1 MNDQAA
7 GKRLR
12 RYLKEGMASAGIETF
27 TELGEKSGVG
37 RDTLQA
43 WMRGARPPSSGAGQ
57 RVATIIGSSY
67 VEMMR
72 AWEGKGPDDVERIIE
87 ALEWA
92 IQLVRSGQ
100 VPPATVQAGVEAA
113 RRSASR
119 RRRRADPPAEG

>member
-12 RYLKEGMASAGIETF
+12 RYIKEGMASAGIETF
-27 TELGEKSGVG
+27 TQLGEKSGVG

-43 WMRGARPPSSGAGQ
+43 WMRGARAPSSTAGQ
-57 RVATIIGSSY
+57 KVASAFGSSY

-72 AWEGKGPDDVERIIE
+72 AWEGKGGDVDPEDIIA

-92 IQLVRSGQ
+92 IHLVRSGR
-100 VPPATVQAGVEAA
+100 VPPNGL
-113 RRSASR
+113 
-119 RRRRADPPAEG
+119 

>member
-12 RYLKEGMASAGIETF
+12 RYVKEGMASAGIETF
-27 TELGEKSGVG
+27 TELAEKSGVG

-43 WMRGARPPSSGAGQ
+43 WMRGARAPSSGAGHKI
-57 RVATIIGSSY
+57 ATVIGSSY

-72 AWEGKGPDDVERIIE
+72 AWEGKGPDDAERIIE

-100 VPPATVQAGVEAA
+100 VPPKVQAEVDAA

-119 RRRRADPPAEG
+119 RRRRDDPPAAE

>member
-12 RYLKEGMASAGIETF
+12 RYVKEGMASSGIETF
-27 TELGEKSGVG
+27 TELAEKSGVG

-43 WMRGARPPSSGAGQ
+43 WMRGARPPSSGAGHKI
-57 RVATIIGSSY
+57 ATSLGSSY

-72 AWEGKGPDDVERIIE
+72 AWEGKGPDDTERIIE

-100 VPPATVQAGVEAA
+100 VPPKVQAEVDAA

-119 RRRRADPPAEG
+119 RRRRDDPPAAE

>member
-1 MNDQAA
+1 MIDQAA

-12 RYLKEGMASAGIETF
+12 RYIKEGMASAGIETF
-27 TELGEKSGVG
+27 TELAEKSGVG

-43 WMRGARPPSSGAGQ
+43 WMRGARAPSSGTGHKI
-57 RVATIIGSSY
+57 ATAIGSSY
-67 VEMMR
+67 IEMMR
-72 AWEGKGPDDVERIIE
+72 AREGKGPDDTERIIE

-100 VPPATVQAGVEAA
+100 VPPKVQAEVDAA

-119 RRRRADPPAEG
+119 RRRRGDPPAAE

>member
-7 GKRLR
+7 GRRLR

-43 WMRGARPPSSGAGQ
+43 WMRGARPPSSAAGQ
-57 RVATIIGSSY
+57 KIARTIHSTY

-72 AWEGKGPDDVERIIE
+72 AWEGKDPDGYDPERVIE

-92 IQLVRSGQ
+92 IRLVRSGH
-100 VPPATVQAGVEAA
+100 PPDTNQPQRPSPRG
-113 RRSASR
+113 
-119 RRRRADPPAEG
+119 